1 MRKTIYEQAL
11 RWEANS
17 RQPQDW
23 APYVATVDE
32 LLFHS
37 DLRFHQYVQFQ
48 SEGEFPTRLLRWL
61 ENLRPERERQALLL
75 ALRHLLFIDSNQ
87 YRALAAEAFRG
98 VIVPFLVKKSDSV
111 STRLRPA
118 FQAELLQRLSDYGLL
133 SVTTSLSFDD
143 FLNVNDLAGLPK
155 PTVLGE
161 KLDRIPPLLD
171 AFPASIK
178 GLIVLE
184 DFVGSGRQ
192 AVRVL
197 SAVRAHWGPSKP
209 ILFIPLIAMER
220 ATEEFQKKPALKIT
234 YKPILTIPRDRCLE
248 PDPRPKEPE
257 IFKRMRTVVLQ
268 TARRALARHDHL
280 DDPPSD
286 PFGFGRC
293 GALVVTSH
301 NTPNNTLPLIHHR
314 SPDWFALFRRLHH
327 GKDGL

>member
-1 MRKTIYEQAL
+1 
-11 RWEANS
+11 
-17 RQPQDW
+17 
-23 APYVATVDE
+23 VATVDE

-37 DLRFHQYVQFQ
+37 DLRFHQYIQFQ
-48 SEGEFPTRLLRWL
+48 TEGEFPSRLVKWL
-61 ENLRPERERQALLL
+61 DNLQTDRERQTLLL

-98 VIVPFLVKKSDSV
+98 VILPFLLKRTDSI
-111 STRLRPA
+111 TRRLHPTFA
-118 FQAELLQRLSDYGLL
+118 TELLERFTEYGLV

-155 PTVLGE
+155 PVVLGE
-161 KLDRIPPLLD
+161 KLAQIPQILD
-171 AFPASIK
+171 SLSDSLQ

-197 SAVRAHWGPSKP
+197 SAVRDHWGLSKP
-209 ILFIPLIAMER
+209 ILFVPLIAIER
-220 ATEEFQKKPALKIT
+220 ATEEFSRKPELKVLFR
-234 YKPILTIPRDRCLE
+234 PVLTIPRNRCVEPEARPLE
-248 PDPRPKEPE
+248 PHL
-257 IFKRMRTVVLQ
+257 FKKIRVVVQQ
-268 TARRALARHDHL
+268 TARRALARYDHF

-293 GALVVTSH
+293 GALIVTSH

-314 SPDWFALFRRLHH
+314 SVDWFALFRRLHH